1 MSSHDVPPEICD
13 HIVDFLQD
21 NPDTLKQCC
30 LVSKSWVSRTRKH
43 LFEVVRFDTPGDI
56 ETWKKTFPDPSN
68 SPAHHTHTLFLNCL
82 EVVTAADAAE
92 DGWIQTFSS
101 VACLEI
107 IRRSEDRDS
116 EMDFT
121 PFRKFSPTLRSL
133 DVTSAFIRH
142 SQIIDLIH
150 YLPLLEDLTLCGYDR
165 EDDEPQPISS
175 SSTPPPLTGTLWLC
189 LLRGISRTVRRLLD
203 LPNGLHFRE
212 LLLHS
217 QGPEDFF
224 SVGTLVEAC
233 SDTLECLE
241 VRHQPYGANLSV
253 PLVIR

>member
-1 MSSHDVPPEICD
+1 MPNHGVPPEIWD

-21 NPDTLKQCC
+21 EPETLKQCC
-30 LVSKSWVSRTRKH
+30 LVSKSWVPRTRRH
-43 LFEVVRFDTPGDI
+43 LFAIVRFDTPGDI
-56 ETWKKTFPDPSN
+56 ETWKKTFPDPSS

-82 EVVTAADAAE
+82 EAVTAADAAK

-121 PFRKFSPTLRSL
+121 PFQKFSPTLRSL

-150 YLPLLEDLTLCGYDR
+150 YLPLLEDLTLVGYDR
-165 EDDEPQPISS
+165 EDDEPQPIN

-189 LLRGISRTVRRLLD
+189 LLRGISRTVDRLLG
-203 LPNGLHFRE
+203 LPNGIRFRK
-212 LLLHS
+212 LWLHS
-217 QGPEDFF
+217 RGPEDLL
-224 SVGTLVEAC
+224 SVGKLVEAC
-233 SDTLECLE
+233 SDTLEHLE
-241 VRHQPYGANLSV
+241 ARHHPYGANFSV
-253 PLVIR
+253 PLVD